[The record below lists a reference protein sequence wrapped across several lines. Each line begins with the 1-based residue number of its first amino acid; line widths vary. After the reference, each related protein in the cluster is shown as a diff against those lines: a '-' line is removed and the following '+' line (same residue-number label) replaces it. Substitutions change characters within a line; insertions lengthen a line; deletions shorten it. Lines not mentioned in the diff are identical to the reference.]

1 VGVNS
6 DWNSEGPRQTEVGD
20 LDCAVLVDQ
29 QILRLQIA
37 VKDSTLKVFIDKY
50 FTADHVILKSNNRH

>member
-6 DWNSEGPRQTEVGD
+6 DWNSEGPRQAEVSD

-37 VKDSTLKVFIDKY
+37 VKDSTLKGFIDKC
-50 FTADHVILKSNNRH
+50 FTVNHVILKSNKRH

>member
-6 DWNSEGPRQTEVGD
+6 DWNSESPRQTEVSD

-37 VKDSTLKVFIDKY
+37 VKDSTLKGFIEKC
-50 FTADHVILKSNNRH
+50 LNG